1 MAQKINVVLIDD
13 LDGSAAAETVSFGV
27 DGGQYEIDL
36 SKKNA
41 EALRKALAPY
51 VAGGR
56 RSRAKSRGKGGSARS
71 GGPSPSEVRAWARS
85 NGWNVPDRGRVAAD
99 VRAAYDAAH

>member
-13 LDGSAAAETVSFGV
+13 LDGSDAAETVSFGL
-27 DGGQYEIDL
+27 DGAQYEIDL

-41 EALRKALAPY
+41 ESLRKALAPY

-56 RSRAKSRGKGGSARS
+56 RSRSKGRGRGGSTRS
-71 GGPSPSEVRAWARS
+71 GGPSPSEIRAWARD
-85 NGWNVPDRGRVAAD
+85 NGWKVPDRGRVAAD
-99 VRAAYDAAH
+99 VRAAYEAAH